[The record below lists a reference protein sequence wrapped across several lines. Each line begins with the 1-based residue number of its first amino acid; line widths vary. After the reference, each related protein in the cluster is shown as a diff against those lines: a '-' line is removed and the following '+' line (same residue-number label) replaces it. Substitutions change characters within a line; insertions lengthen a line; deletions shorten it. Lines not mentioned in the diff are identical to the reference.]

1 MLCTENEYLKKTVE
15 KRSKDTVSYD
25 VLCIGYDKEA
35 FVQDVRQDVLW
46 KGKV

>member
-1 MLCTENEYLKKTVE
+1 M
-15 KRSKDTVSYD
+15 S
-25 VLCIGYDKEA
+25 CIGYDKEA